1 MGQNRRSRP
10 RALAAAFVLPGR
22 NRADSKR
29 VAPSY
34 HKHGKRQAPHC
45 RHVEKYR
52 RSKCLTERRKTS
64 LRLSPEAVHVPT
76 CRRPS
81 QCAPPRKR
89 PAMRPLER
97 AEILVHRKCSPETTE
112 TILRARRSP
121 ARWWHGN
128 SGRACIQSAIRFP
141 PRTLVKDSR
150 QQRRAS
156 FPGQFWF
163 VHDKISDRQGNAS
176 CRETTATRAIP
187 SNRTMYRRLYPGH
200 RLESA
205 ASGHPGFSAL

>member
-1 MGQNRRSRP
+1 MVMRVGNSMPTAGRRLERFAFSIGGPKSKVSSSSARCSVRSTRSKSRGLETG
-10 RALAAAFVLPGR
+10 RAFVSQTR
-22 NRADSKR
+22 KT
-29 VAPSY
+29 
-34 HKHGKRQAPHC
+34 QAPHC

-81 QCAPPRKR
+81 QCAPPRER
-89 PAMRPLER
+89 PSIRPLDR
-97 AEILVHRKCSPETTE
+97 AEILLHLKCSPETTE

-176 CRETTATRAIP
+176 CRE
-187 SNRTMYRRLYPGH
+187 
-200 RLESA
+200 
-205 ASGHPGFSAL
+205 